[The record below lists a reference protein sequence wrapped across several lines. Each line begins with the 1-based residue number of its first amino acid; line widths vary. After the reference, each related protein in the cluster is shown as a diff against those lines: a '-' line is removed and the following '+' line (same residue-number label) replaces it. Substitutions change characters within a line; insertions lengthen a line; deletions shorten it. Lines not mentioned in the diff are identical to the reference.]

1 MQYPGSICQRKTS
14 SVVLM
19 SKGQVSVA
27 GAVNETSGGDMVLS
41 LLLGMSVEV
50 AEVVVALA
58 GERMDI
64 RSM

>member
-1 MQYPGSICQRKTS
+1 M
-14 SVVLM
+14 LM